1 MNLLIPDLIEEI
13 EELCLENETARILLE
28 ENWPPAQTLP
38 AETVLSQ
45 GCRAS
50 QEGFRSRMPI
60 SDTKLLS
67 TPDVPGPFASFLEEL
82 IEAIRK
88 TRQLTHSRIENLK
101 KTLWTCSRLS
111 KPSPPKIR
119 RWITLSLHAG
129 RTAFAVW
136 RVTTARSIRLTV
148 AARPESLSADR

>member
-50 QEGFRSRMPI
+50 QAGFRSRMPI

-101 KTLWTCSRLS
+101 KTL
-111 KPSPPKIR
+111 
-119 RWITLSLHAG
+119 
-129 RTAFAVW
+129 
-136 RVTTARSIRLTV
+136 
-148 AARPESLSADR
+148 